1 VAKPKRLVHQ
11 LFPEGFLMS
20 DRSIQA
26 SLYRWSEVLSE
37 QLNPS
42 IARQYITGSQA
53 MLARLVLTKGC
64 IVPTHS
70 HPNEQIAY
78 ITEGSLKFTL
88 GYPGDEPQ
96 VHIVNAGEMLVIPAN
111 LPHSAE
117 ALEDTIDF
125 DIFSPP
131 RQDWIDKNDAY
142 LR

>member
-1 VAKPKRLVHQ
+1 
-11 LFPEGFLMS
+11 MS
-20 DRSIQA
+20 DRNAQA
-26 SLYRWSEVLSE
+26 ALHRWSEVLRE

-42 IARQYITGSQA
+42 LTRQYVTGAQS
-53 MLARLVLTKGC
+53 MLARIELAQGC
-64 IVPTHS
+64 LVPTHS

-78 ITEGSLKFTL
+78 IEKGSLKFTL

-96 VHIVNAGEMLVIPAN
+96 VHIVNAGEMLIIPAN

-125 DIFSPP
+125 DIFAPP

>member
-1 VAKPKRLVHQ
+1 MP
-11 LFPEGFLMS
+11 
-20 DRSIQA
+20 DRRTEA
-26 SLYRWSEVLSE
+26 TLYRWSEVLNE

-42 IARQYITGSQA
+42 ITRQYITGSQA
-53 MLARLVLTKGC
+53 MFARLVLTKGC

-78 ITEGSLKFTL
+78 IAEGSLKFTL
-88 GYPGDEPQ
+88 GYPGSEPQ
-96 VHIVNAGEMLVIPAN
+96 IHIVNAGEMLVIPAD

-131 RQDWIDKNDAY
+131 RQDWIDKNDSY

>member
-1 VAKPKRLVHQ
+1 
-11 LFPEGFLMS
+11 MS
-20 DRSIQA
+20 DRNAQA
-26 SLYRWSEVLSE
+26 TLHSWNEVLRE

-42 IARQYITGSQA
+42 IVRQYVTGAEA
-53 MLARLVLTKGC
+53 MLARLELAKGC

-70 HPNEQIAY
+70 HPNEQLAY
-78 ITEGSLKFTL
+78 IEKGSLKFTL

-96 VHIVNAGEMLVIPAN
+96 IHIVNAGGILIIPAN

>member
-1 VAKPKRLVHQ
+1 
-11 LFPEGFLMS
+11 MS
-20 DRSIQA
+20 DRNTTA
-26 SLYRWSEVLSE
+26 ALYRWSEVLSE

-42 IARQYITGSQA
+42 IKRQYVTGAEA
-53 MLARLVLTKGC
+53 MFARLELAKGC
-64 IVPTHS
+64 LVPTHS

-78 ITEGSLKFTL
+78 IEKGALKFIL

-117 ALEDTIDF
+117 ALEDSIDF

>member
-1 VAKPKRLVHQ
+1 
-11 LFPEGFLMS
+11 MS
-20 DRSIQA
+20 DRNAQA
-26 SLYRWSEVLSE
+26 ALHSWNEVLRE

-42 IARQYITGSQA
+42 IVRQYVTGAEA
-53 MLARLVLTKGC
+53 MLARLELAKGC

-70 HPNEQIAY
+70 HPNEQLAY
-78 ITEGSLKFTL
+78 IEKGSLKFTL

-96 VHIVNAGEMLVIPAN
+96 IHIVNAGGILIIPAN

>member
-1 VAKPKRLVHQ
+1 MSDQPQQPVQ
-11 LFPEGFLMS
+11 S
-20 DRSIQA
+20 DRSPQA
-26 SLYRWSEVLSE
+26 SLHRWSEVLRE

-42 IARQYITGSQA
+42 IARQYVTGSQA
-53 MLARLVLTKGC
+53 MLARLELAKGC
-64 IVPTHS
+64 LVPTHS

-78 ITEGSLKFTL
+78 IEKGSLKFTL

-96 VHIVNAGEMLVIPAN
+96 VHIVHAGEILIIPAN

>member
-1 VAKPKRLVHQ
+1 
-11 LFPEGFLMS
+11 MS
-20 DRSIQA
+20 DRNTQA
-26 SLYRWSEVLSE
+26 ALYRWSEVLRE

-42 IARQYITGSQA
+42 IVRQYVTGAQS
-53 MLARLVLTKGC
+53 MLARIELTKGC
-64 IVPTHS
+64 LVPTHS

-78 ITEGSLKFTL
+78 IEKGSLKFIL

-96 VHIVNAGEMLVIPAN
+96 VHIVNAGEMLVIHAN

-125 DIFSPP
+125 DIFAPP